1 MKRKKKAPEFFG
13 EIQDNLEISLVGN
26 AKKSSVIIRQIE
38 KVLVFKQ
45 DVMRFSVR
53 GGEVELSGEDLGCSV
68 FWNRAF
74 RVTGRIARID
84 ILERR

>member
-13 EIQDNLEISLVGN
+13 EIRDSLEITLVGN
-26 AKKSSVIIRQIE
+26 PKKSSVIIRQIE

-74 RVTGRIARID
+74 RITGRIARIE
-84 ILERR
+84 IQERR